1 MRGFPQFFATKQDYM
16 NCLGMYPEE
25 TKKALR
31 RLFADRFNWT
41 VTKELSDK
49 DKGKEDETHHVEEQ
63 ERINEKTGERETF
76 FVQLVKKEDKNARVF
91 QLGFTVEEIEKLIS

>member
-16 NCLGMYPEE
+16 NCLTMFPEE
-25 TKKALR
+25 TKRALR
-31 RLFADRFNWT
+31 RLAADRFNWT
-41 VTKELSDK
+41 IAKELSDK

-63 ERINEKTGERETF
+63 ERMNEETGKKETF